1 MIDFVWKN
9 RGLPTLFLFL
19 ILAGCGGKAVTF
31 HATSDNG
38 ECRQLWQELEGAIH
52 ARQVA
57 DNTAVR
63 VHGFPYL
70 RSTRFLEALAGLAGS
85 QEEQAFVLEEM
96 RLLDLEKRTLELTR
110 VPDKVFAD
118 LGGHHPGAGRATLAQ
133 SITACSQDFLAA
145 DMKDPDFFGR
155 VRRGIDLDRDYSLWL
170 RSVGLYPLTSL
181 VVDYLAAKAQEEMV
195 APLSTPPPEEGAE
208 DLITFRPLL
217 EQAPGSLPDLA
228 GLLRQ
233 SRHQPM
239 LSLALTGPDL
249 LAVARKFAP
258 VLTMANGAAQNRFGR
273 IVRRQNGFAVDG
285 HDPVVYY
292 YFSQTFVQ
300 GIPALQIN
308 YAIWFPERTDPAP
321 WFEHGNLD
329 GLLFRV
335 TLNWQG
341 QPVFVDVTFQCGC
354 YHFVLLND
362 NLVSGKRTEVK
373 GFQPFVGGR
382 LPALQD
388 KERLHFTVTSG
399 WHQIARLE
407 ATGAANKQP
416 AYQLLPY
423 EGLEYF
429 RHGAEVVSLF
439 DNHGRVPG
447 TNRLERFFLFP
458 MGIPKVGAMRQR
470 GRQPI
475 TLIGRAY
482 LDDPYLFD
490 HAFVYREPLPDR
502 AELLATEEAR
512 QKVVAG
518 KDAVSSKAPMT
529 KKVQNEK

>member
-1 MIDFVWKN
+1 MIDFVWKI
-9 RGLPTLFLFL
+9 RGLLALFLL
-19 ILAGCGGKAVTF
+19 LMLAGCGGKVVSF
-31 HATSDNG
+31 NATSDNG
-38 ECRQLWQELEGAIH
+38 ECRQLWQEFEEVIY

-70 RSTRFLEALAGLAGS
+70 RSTRFLEALAGMTET

-96 RLLDLEKRTLELTR
+96 RHLDLEKRALELTR
-110 VPDKVFAD
+110 IPENVVDTLV
-118 LGGHHPGAGRATLAQ
+118 GHHPGAEQTSLAQTLA
-133 SITACSQDFLAA
+133 ACSQDFLAG
-145 DMKDPDFFGR
+145 DKKNPDFFDR

-181 VVDYLAAKAQEEMV
+181 VVDYLAAKAQAEMV
-195 APLSTPPPEEGAE
+195 AQLSTPPLEEGAE
-208 DLITFRPLL
+208 DLITFWPL
-217 EQAPGSLPDLA
+217 EQGSISSADLA
-228 GLLRQ
+228 DLLSRN
-233 SRHQPM
+233 RHQPM
-239 LSLALTGPDL
+239 FSLDLSGPDL
-249 LAVARKFAP
+249 IDLVRKFAP
-258 VLTMANGAAQNRFGR
+258 VLSMANGAAQNRFGR
-273 IVRRQNGFAVDG
+273 IVRSQKGFAVDG

-292 YFSQTFVQ
+292 YLSQTFVQ

-308 YAIWFPERTDPAP
+308 YAIWFTERTDPAP

-335 TLNWQG
+335 TLNGQG

-354 YHFVLLND
+354 YHFVLFND
-362 NLVSGKRTEVK
+362 DLVSGKRPDPK

-388 KERLHFTVTSG
+388 RERLHFTVTSG

-407 ATGAANKQP
+407 ATGVVDKQP
-416 AYQLLPY
+416 TYQLLPY

-429 RHGAEVVSLF
+429 HDGDEVVSLF
-439 DNHGRVPG
+439 DNQGRVPG

-490 HAFVYREPLPDR
+490 DAFVYQYPLPDR

-512 QKVVAG
+512 QKVAAG
-518 KDAVSSKAPMT
+518 KEAVGSKAPMT
-529 KKVQNEK
+529 KKVQEGQ